1 MFVVFLAAFL
11 GGLLLA
17 VFAMLHGVERRA
29 GFRVDLPTI
38 AGFATVFGA
47 VGYLLLR
54 STELSTVAVLAI
66 AGGAGIVG
74 AMAALL
80 LVAAWAIPGAKAEVI
95 DARYV
100 LQGCLARVTAVRGE
114 GSSEGTVEYTIDGI
128 TRTAQARALDG
139 AHLDVGSDV
148 AIERVEDGITYV
160 EPWARIEARL

>member
-1 MFVVFLAAFL
+1 MLVLFLAAFL

-38 AGFATVFGA
+38 AGFATMFGA

-54 STELSTVAVLAI
+54 STELSTIAVLAI
-66 AGGAGIVG
+66 AGGAGIAG
-74 AMAALL
+74 AAAALV
-80 LVAAWAIPGAKAEVI
+80 LVAAWAIPGAKAEVV

-100 LQGCLARVTAVRGE
+100 LQGCLARVTAVHE
-114 GSSEGTVEYTIDGI
+114 GGSEGTVEYTIDGI

-139 AHLDVGSDV
+139 AHLDVGTDV

>member
-1 MFVVFLAAFL
+1 MFVVFLVSFL

-17 VFAMLHGVERRA
+17 VFAMLNGVERRA

-38 AGFATVFGA
+38 AGFAAVFGA
-47 VGYLLLR
+47 VGYLLVR
-54 STELSTVAVLAI
+54 STTLSALAVLAI
-66 AGGAGIVG
+66 AGAAGIAG
-74 AMAALL
+74 AVAALV
-80 LVAAWAIPGAKAEVI
+80 LVAAWAIPGAKAEVV

-100 LQGCLARVTAVRGE
+100 LQGCLARVTAVRE
-114 GSSEGTVEYTIDGI
+114 GGTEGTVEYTIDGI

-139 AHLDVGSDV
+139 AHLDVGTDV